1 MNAAGMKP
9 RSLPLVVLPGASG
22 HAPDC
27 APFCADPSER
37 DRVLVLRYPDW
48 RTHVDT
54 GLTGE
59 AMVNILTTEITERLP
74 QAPVMLLGVSIG
86 GHFAYATALRLE
98 SLGHSVAGLCI
109 LDSGA
114 ITAARSAQ
122 WKARLVSHAADLLR
136 RGRPGALALHAR
148 QLAWRGLFRLAGD
161 GLPALAHDYAM
172 PLRRIGGI
180 DPAFAEE
187 LSMRLLIRMTT
198 TWLQG
203 LGAGPPRLRAP
214 AALLRTRATV
224 SNDDL
229 WRRRC
234 PDLRIIDLP
243 GNHETLFEV
252 ENAAALR
259 AAFLAATAEWG
270 QAAKPTNESR
280 S

>member
-1 MNAAGMKP
+1 MNAACMKP
-9 RSLPLVVLPGASG
+9 RSLPLIVLPGASG

-27 APFCADPSER
+27 APFCADPSDR
-37 DRVLVLRYPDW
+37 DRVVALCYPGW
-48 RTHVDT
+48 QAHVDA
-54 GLTGE
+54 GLTAE
-59 AMVNILTTEITERLP
+59 ALVDALAAQVMDHVP
-74 QAPVMLLGVSIG
+74 QAPMVLLGVSIG

-98 SLGHSVAGLCI
+98 SLGRSVAGLCI
-109 LDSGA
+109 IDSGT

-161 GLPALAHDYAM
+161 GLPALARDYAM

-187 LSMRLLIRMTT
+187 LSMRLLIRMTA
-198 TWLQG
+198 TWLRG
-203 LGAGPPRLRAP
+203 LGDAPPRLRAP

-270 QAAKPTNESR
+270 
-280 S
+280 